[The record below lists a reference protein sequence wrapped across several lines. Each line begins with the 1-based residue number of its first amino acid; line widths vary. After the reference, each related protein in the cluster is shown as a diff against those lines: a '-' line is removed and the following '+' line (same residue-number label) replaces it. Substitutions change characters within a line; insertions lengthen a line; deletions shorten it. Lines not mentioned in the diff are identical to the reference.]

1 MKKIIPLCVEGAK
14 ILDICLE
21 GDKLI
26 EQGTGA
32 VWNKSVKGVKVSKGE
47 FQFTLGFV
55 LERSDEIDLR
65 SRLPHIH
72 QRE

>member
-1 MKKIIPLCVEGAK
+1 VKKIIPLCVEGAK

-32 VWNKSVKGVKVSKGE
+32 IWNKSVKGVKVSKGE
-47 FQFTLGFV
+47 FLKRSEI
-55 LERSDEIDLR
+55 LCERSQEI
-65 SRLPHIH
+65 
-72 QRE
+72 